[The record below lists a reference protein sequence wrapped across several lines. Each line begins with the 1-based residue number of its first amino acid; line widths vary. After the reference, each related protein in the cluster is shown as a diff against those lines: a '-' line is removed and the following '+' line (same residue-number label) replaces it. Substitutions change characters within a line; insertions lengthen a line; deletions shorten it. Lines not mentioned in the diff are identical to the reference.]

1 MYIYTYIYIY
11 IYLYVC
17 TRVIVQEERD
27 SSSRVNDRNEKNIS
41 TAAAVVLIVGVVTV

>member
-11 IYLYVC
+11 IYVC

-27 SSSRVNDRNEKNIS
+27 SSRVNDRNEKNIS
-41 TAAAVVLIVGVVTV
+41 TAAVVVLIVGVVTV